1 MQAFSFAF
9 IAFFCG
15 NGAVISII
23 VGTNRPGSNSR
34 VIAGHIKSLYTELQV
49 PVNVIDLT
57 DLPPETFLAS
67 SYAQKPDSFA
77 PFANAVL
84 DASGLH
90 IVTPEYNGGMPG
102 VLKYFVDMLKFPES
116 FERKPVCFTGVAAGQ
131 WGALRP
137 VEQLQQIFGYRNA
150 HIFPERVFIPGVF
163 NQLDDK
169 GALKDV
175 ELVDRL
181 RNQAAGFAA
190 FVKRIQS

>member
-9 IAFFCG
+9 TALFCG

-34 VIAGHIKSLYTELQV
+34 VIAGRIKSLYTELQV
-49 PVNVIDLT
+49 PVNVIDLA
-57 DLPPETFLAS
+57 DLPAELFHPS
-67 SYAQKPDSFA
+67 SYGQKPDSFA

-84 DASGLH
+84 NASGLH

-102 VLKYFVDMLKFPES
+102 VLKYFIDMLKFPES